1 MLKQGTLTEGGWI
14 STIAL
19 NSSDQLLL
27 IMKIYFFL
35 FHKTAYLNEEV
46 DLPLLLVFPGLF
58 DNDRVK
64 KRGHLK

>member
-1 MLKQGTLTEGGWI
+1 MLKQGTLTEGGRI

-46 DLPLLLVFPGLF
+46 NRTKPSPSVSLPWP
-58 DNDRVK
+58 
-64 KRGHLK
+64 H